1 MRINIRLISISQ
13 FFKQFRLNIKYKFN
27 KKYIVF
33 DTLLRLI
40 NIKSTFFKNHSKF
53 DVLYDYII

>member
-1 MRINIRLISISQ
+1 MNIRLIRISQ
-13 FFKQFRLNIKYKFN
+13 FFRQFRLNVKYKFN

-33 DTLLRLI
+33 DTLLRFI
-40 NIKSTFFKNHSKF
+40 NIKSTFFEDYSKF